1 LGFFFPDDCNAGA
14 VAASAALG
22 WGGVATSVVADAA
35 ADSGTDV
42 VVARAGGGVFVTTLS
57 ELTEL
62 PDASSAG
69 AKGEGVLLM
78 ALGAGVATDA
88 CSAAVEGGVL
98 LMALGAGVPTDA
110 CSAGAEGGGVLLMA
124 LGAGVATDACSAAV
138 EGGVLLMALGAG
150 VPTDACSAGA
160 ETGGVLLIALGAGVP
175 TTTGGAFGVMGNVF
189 AFFGKAA
196 AGSDSQVLADDALGA
211 ANAVSSDSVGCIT
224 LRNAGVGGA
233 VLTCENGVPAGCLRG
248 VSGF

>member
-88 CSAAVEGGVL
+88 CSAAVEGGFL

-110 CSAGAEGGGVLLMA
+110 CSAGAKGGGVLLM
-124 LGAGVATDACSAAV
+124 D
-138 EGGVLLMALGAG
+138 LGAG
-150 VPTDACSAGA
+150 VPTDASSAGA